1 MNRVDGEYTTI
12 TEVKRSKFISYLVP
26 MERYKELKERLQEDN
41 PKASH
46 IIYAIRY
53 LNEFNQIVENSTDD
67 GEPKGCAGVPALN
80 VLRGKDLINS
90 ALLIVRYFGG
100 IKLGR
105 GGMIRAYALAT
116 KDVIDI
122 SNIVEYQEQIEY
134 IFNTSYSNIE
144 KTNHTLKKLNITSIE
159 REFNIDSVEWK
170 IYGTREQIDKITPDL
185 TQSTT
190 QKS

>member
-90 ALLIVRYFGG
+90 ALLIDRYFGG

-170 IYGTREQIDKITPDL
+170 IYGTREQIDKMMAR
-185 TQSTT
+185 
-190 QKS
+190 